1 MLRPFGQT
9 RGMVY
14 EDPTTCLVLAAQGG
28 DRDALEGL
36 FRRYL
41 PRVRQIVALRLGYS
55 LRDFADSEDL
65 VQEALL
71 NVFRMLDRFHVRSEG
86 RFRFWVSRCVANSVR
101 THFRRSAAKKR
112 AGLLPSFPYASDGIL
127 EEIAC
132 GPDFDPHGL
141 LEGAELADRIERA
154 LLGMRASQREVIIL
168 DRLCGMTSREIR
180 KAMGLTSETSVRK
193 LLSRSLRRLRERVST
208 QALEL

>member
-1 MLRPFGQT
+1 MPLPLGQT
-9 RGMVY
+9 GAMVY

-71 NVFRMLDRFHVRSEG
+71 NVFKKLDRFRARPEG
-86 RFRFWVSRCVANSVR
+86 RFRYWLTRCVANSVT
-101 THFRRSAAKKR
+101 THFRRSGSKKR

-132 GPDFDPHGL
+132 GADFDPHGL

-154 LLGMRASQREVIIL
+154 LLGMKASQREVIIL
-168 DRLCGMTSREIR
+168 DRLCGLTSREIR
-180 KAMGLTSETSVRK
+180 NAMGFASETNVRK
-193 LLSRSLRRLRERVST
+193 LLSRSLRRLRERVCT
-208 QALEL
+208 GAP

>member
-71 NVFRMLDRFHVRSEG
+71 NVFRNLDRFGARSEG
-86 RFRFWVSRCVANSVR
+86 RFRYWLTRCVANSMR
-101 THFRRSAAKKR
+101 TQRDFHLWPSTDRHKWKSRRV
-112 AGLLPSFPYASDGIL
+112 L
-127 EEIAC
+127 
-132 GPDFDPHGL
+132 
-141 LEGAELADRIERA
+141 
-154 LLGMRASQREVIIL
+154 
-168 DRLCGMTSREIR
+168 
-180 KAMGLTSETSVRK
+180 
-193 LLSRSLRRLRERVST
+193 
-208 QALEL
+208 